1 LSRRDCEQLD
11 AASLEMVASGGL
23 APGKVDSYHH
33 GLGFANFYIDHL
45 EESPSVAAGMMG

>member
-11 AASLEMVASGGL
+11 AASLENLASGGL
-23 APGKVDSYHH
+23 ALGKAEAYHH
-33 GLGFANFYIDHL
+33 GLGFANFYTDRL